1 MGGRDQIAVRS
12 QLRQIVCKRHYL
24 ENTQHKKRAVG
35 KCKAL
40 SSNPNTTKKKKKKKK
55 TTTSNG
61 TRKVFPLL
69 PPEATTKNVIQTSSE
84 HKLCTSNHLHIHTV
98 GSCLCE
104 QKWVTE

>member
-40 SSNPNTTKKKKKKKK
+40 SSNPNTTKKKKKKKP
-55 TTTSNG
+55 
-61 TRKVFPLL
+61 PLQMVQ
-69 PPEATTKNVIQTSSE
+69 EKSS
-84 HKLCTSNHLHIHTV
+84 HYFH
-98 GSCLCE
+98 
-104 QKWVTE
+104 QKQLLKM